1 METDSPDYYYH
12 PYTSH
17 LRFDVNG
24 KPYTNIKF
32 SKIIP
37 WEPHPIFLKLKRGKL
52 QPRYKISLRQEIG
65 HDIYYLNYQNNKR
78 YKTHQS
84 VSRLAAEA
92 FYNKRI
98 PKGLQVCHV
107 NGNPADNSKNNL
119 VISDIVNNA
128 IDEVIVG
135 RQITNIEQIDIALE
149 RLTALK
155 TTYGII
161 N

>member
-24 KPYTNIKF
+24 NPYTDIKF

-37 WEPHPIFLKLKRGKL
+37 WEPHPICLKFKRGTKR
-52 QPRYKISLRQEIG
+52 PRYKIALRQDIG
-65 HDIYYLNYQNNKR
+65 NDIFYLNYQNNKKH
-78 YKTHQS
+78 KTHQS
-84 VSRLAAEA
+84 LSRLAAEA

-98 PKGLQVCHV
+98 PKGLQVCHI
-107 NGNPADNSKNNL
+107 NGISTDNSKNNL
-119 VISDIVNNA
+119 VISDIINNS
-128 IDEVIVG
+128 IDEVIIG
-135 RQITNIEQIDIALE
+135 RQITNIEQIDIAIE